1 MEIEKDNSGLIFKNT
16 KKTEDKHPDYKGQIK
31 VNGAVKDIG
40 LWVRKDKNGAS
51 FFGVLLNEP
60 KSKEQSTQPTQNQK
74 DDLPF

>member
-60 KSKEQSTQPTQNQK
+60 KPKEQPTQPTQNQK